1 MIQTFDRSTYG
12 ADPATY
18 PALIRSLRDPYT
30 TEAWRQPIDQYDSYK
45 LVNAFTG
52 EPDECIHA
60 GKTWRTKV
68 DNNVWE
74 PGVGGTW
81 AAVS

>member
-1 MIQTFDRSTYG
+1 MTACS
-12 ADPATY
+12 
-18 PALIRSLRDPYT
+18 SLRSREPS
-30 TEAWRQPIDQYDSYK
+30 AWRQPIDQFDSYK
-45 LVNAFTG
+45 LVNPLTG
-52 EPDECIHA
+52 KADTALHG

-81 AAVS
+81 AAVP